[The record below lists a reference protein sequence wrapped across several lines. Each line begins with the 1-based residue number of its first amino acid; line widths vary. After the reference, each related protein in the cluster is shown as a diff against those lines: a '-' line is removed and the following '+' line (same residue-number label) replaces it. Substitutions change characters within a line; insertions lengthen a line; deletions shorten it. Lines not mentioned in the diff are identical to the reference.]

1 MCATLL
7 KSVGVTPRDAMA
19 ILGHS
24 RYAVTMEIYTDS
36 EEDAHRD
43 ALDKLSGILNGT
55 VATHAATETPS
66 TDDR

>member
-7 KSVGVTPRDAMA
+7 KSIGVPPRDAMA

-36 EEDAHRD
+36 GEDSHRD
-43 ALDKLSGILNGT
+43 ALAKLSDILAGA
-55 VATHAATETPS
+55 VATHVATEAAS
-66 TDDR
+66 ADDR